1 MPELLHLALAEG
13 VEALLDGGIGAG
25 AFMGLGRVEEE
36 SVEGKQEVPEGFGRV
51 EVRVDGC
58 GGRGWEGVWCF
69 VGRD

>member
-1 MPELLHLALAEG
+1 M
-13 VEALLDGGIGAG
+13 DGGIGAG

-36 SVEGKQEVPEGFGRV
+36 SVEGKQEVPEGFGGV

-58 GGRGWEGVWCF
+58 GGSGWEGVWCF